1 MAVTVVSR
9 SAPFGPD
16 EALSAGRAAVGG
28 KAHGLA
34 RLSAARL
41 QVPPWFVLST
51 AMFREHLRDSGID
64 AAIQELLASLDVH
77 TPDATPRG
85 DIAGVSDRL
94 RTLVEQADLDAE
106 LRLSIETARTALGR
120 GPLAVRSSAIDEDGA
135 RHSFAGQL
143 DTVLGVDD
151 SEALM
156 AAIRRCWTSAFSERV
171 LDYRRRN
178 GSLRGAQDIAVI
190 VQRLVAGEVSGVMFT
205 ADPISGQRNRIR
217 VSACLG
223 LGDALVSGEIDA
235 DEYLLDRVG
244 RVVEWHAGSERPAPV
259 LDARAL
265 QTLASAGAAIEAAEG
280 APRDIEWTFAAGELW
295 ILQARPITNL
305 PQAPAAG
312 RSASGTADHRIVW
325 DNSNIQESY
334 CGVTTPLTF
343 SFAQAAYATVYE
355 HTMRALGIAERVI
368 VRHRPLLRNLLGLIH
383 GRVYY
388 NLNNWYRGLLLLP
401 SFRRNKADMERMM
414 GVEEPV
420 DFIPDEQEG
429 RLARLRRIPG
439 LVNALLRL
447 SARFAMLDGDT
458 RRFLARFESTMR
470 SLDRAS
476 LPQQSLGELM
486 AVLDM
491 LQRECLDQ
499 WTTPIVND
507 FYVMMTVGRLRR
519 LVERAVGEDADRV
532 MQSLLG
538 GADVTIS
545 AAPALLMLRM
555 AEAAR
560 HEPAALDAL
569 RSFEGEE
576 ALRRATE
583 ASADL
588 SQAYAELLSRFGDR
602 CMGELKLES
611 RPLRDDPAFVVN
623 VLRNYL
629 AGETTAP
636 DALAD
641 RARQE
646 RDMVERDIRD
656 RLRGIFAGGS
666 RFRRTLTSARRA
678 IRARETMRLA
688 RTRVFGA
695 HRDVY
700 RAIGAKLADAGR
712 LDAAADVLFL
722 TTGEIDS
729 WWRGTAT
736 SLDLRSLARA
746 RQREFAAFESID
758 APNRIITTGSPH
770 ECVATLAHSTVPAD
784 RDELHSTNA
793 KVLRGLGCSPGIG
806 QGRVRIVSRS
816 SDNLSLSGHILVAT
830 RTDPGW
836 APLFPGAAAIIVER
850 GSVLSHSAVLARE
863 LGLPAVVG
871 IPGLTRTLREG
882 ELVRVDGTA
891 GTIERLEEP

>member
-1 MAVTVVSR
+1 MAVTVALPSL
-9 SAPFGPD
+9 PLGPD
-16 EALSAGRAAVGG
+16 ETLSAGRAAVGG

-34 RLSAARL
+34 RLSAANLR
-41 QVPPWFVLST
+41 VPPWFVLST
-51 AMFREHLRDSGID
+51 NVFRDHLRAAGID
-64 AAIQELLASLDVH
+64 AAIVELLTKLDVPALDG
-77 TPDATPRG
+77 TARG
-85 DIAGVSDRL
+85 DIAEVSVRL
-94 RTLVEQADLDAE
+94 RMLVEQTDLAAE
-106 LRLSIETARTALGR
+106 LRSAIETARTTLGR

-151 SEALM
+151 TEDLF
-156 AAIRRCWTSAFSERV
+156 AAIRRCWSSAFSERV

-178 GSLRGAQDIAVI
+178 GSLGGATDIAVI
-190 VQRLVAGEVSGVMFT
+190 VQQLVAGEVSGVMFT
-205 ADPISGQRNRIR
+205 ADPISGHRDRIR

-244 RVVEWHAGSERPAPV
+244 AVLEWQSGGEQTAPV
-259 LDARAL
+259 LDALAL
-265 QTLASAGAAIEAAEG
+265 GGLAGAGAAIEAAEG

-305 PQAPAAG
+305 PEAPASYG
-312 RSASGTADHRIVW
+312 SEPETADHRIVW

-343 SFAQAAYATVYE
+343 SFALEAYATVYE
-355 HTMRALGIAERVI
+355 HTMRALGIPERVI
-368 VRHRPLLRNLLGLIH
+368 VRHRPLLRNLLGLLH

-401 SFRRNKADMERMM
+401 SFRRNKADMEHMM

-420 DFIPDEQEG
+420 DFIPDEEDDT
-429 RLARLRRIPG
+429 LSRLRRIPR
-439 LVNALLRL
+439 LVHAFLRL
-447 SARFAMLDGDT
+447 SVRFAMLDRDA
-458 RRFLARFESTMR
+458 RRFLSQFESTMCT
-470 SLDRAS
+470 LDRVS
-476 LPQQSLGELM
+476 LPKRSLGELM
-486 AVLDM
+486 AVLEM
-491 LQRECLDQ
+491 LRRECLDR

-519 LVERAVGEDADRV
+519 LVERGVGKDADRV

-538 GADVTIS
+538 GADVAIS

-569 RSFEGEE
+569 RRFEGGE

-588 SQAYAELLSRFGDR
+588 SEACAELLSSFGDR

-611 RPLRDDPAFVVN
+611 RPLRDDPGFIVS

-629 AGETTAP
+629 DGETIAP

-641 RARQE
+641 RARHE
-646 RDMVERDIRD
+646 RDMVERAVCDG
-656 RLRGIFAGGS
+656 LRGQFGAAS
-666 RFRRTLTSARRA
+666 RFRRALRSARRA
-678 IRARETMRLA
+678 IRAREAMRLA

-700 RAIGAKLADAGR
+700 RAIGAKLHDAGR
-712 LDAAADVLFL
+712 LDSADDVLYL
-722 TTGEIDS
+722 TTTEIEA

-736 SLDLRSLARA
+736 SLDLRTLAQA
-746 RQREFAAFESID
+746 RRREFAAFESID

-770 ECVATLAHSTVPAD
+770 ECVATSAHSTAPAD
-784 RDELHSTNA
+784 RDELHTGNA

-806 QGRVRIVSRS
+806 QGRVRIVSKS

-836 APLFPGAAAIIVER
+836 APLFPGAIAILVER
-850 GSVLSHSAVLARE
+850 GSLLSHSAVLARE